1 MQNRFRYDGTRVLI
15 CGCYSG
21 MGEATAQIV
30 RSLGAEVVAVDVKKP
45 SFDYAQYLEVD
56 LRDPKAIEQMVASAV
71 KGGRI
76 DRLFYCAGLPGT
88 KPAVDVMG
96 VNFIG
101 LRHTV
106 EQCVPHLP
114 RDGGAIATISS
125 AAGMAYLMMMEKVSG
140 LLATGTPA
148 EAREWVEKSHKEP
161 WFESYSFSKMC
172 TIVWTFRRGATLTPA
187 TGIRLNC
194 ISPGPTDT
202 PMMPD
207 FVKATSAEFM
217 DAYPKPIGRM
227 STADEQGWVMAFLN
241 SPAASYIS
249 GENVY
254 TDGGAGNG
262 MMVGAIKP
270 PALPQLKRE
279 E

>member
-1 MQNRFRYDGTRVLI
+1 MQNRFRYDGTRVLV

-21 MGEATAQIV
+21 MGEATAKIV

-56 LRDPKAIEQMVASAV
+56 LRDGKAIEQMVATVAQ
-71 KGGRI
+71 GGRI

-88 KPAVDVMG
+88 RPAVDVMG

-101 LRHTV
+101 LRHAA

-114 RDGGAIATISS
+114 REGGAIAAISS
-125 AAGMAYLMMMEKVSG
+125 AAGMAYLMMMDKVGG
-140 LLATGTPA
+140 LLATSTPA
-148 EAREWVEKSHKEP
+148 EAREWVEKNQKEP
-161 WFESYSFSKMC
+161 WFEPYSFSKMC

-207 FVKATSAEFM
+207 FVAATSQAFM
-217 DAYPKPIGRM
+217 DAYPKPIGRN
-227 STADEQGWVMAFLN
+227 STAEEQGWVMAFLN
-241 SPAASYIS
+241 SPAASYVS

-262 MMVGAIKP
+262 MMTGAIQP
-270 PALPQLKRE
+270 PAVPGR
-279 E
+279 